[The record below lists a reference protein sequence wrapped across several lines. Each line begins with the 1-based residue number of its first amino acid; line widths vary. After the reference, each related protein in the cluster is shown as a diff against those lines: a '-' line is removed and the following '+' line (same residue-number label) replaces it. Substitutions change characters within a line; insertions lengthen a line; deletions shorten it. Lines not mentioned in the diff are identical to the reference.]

1 MHPVR
6 ARTAAA
12 PAGVVAALVSFV
24 TVATAFAGDPYVI
37 DFFPEGEQ
45 INHTI
50 QLRFLGPTEGTITN
64 ARLSVDF
71 TTAQGFN
78 AADLTILL
86 AAPVAGE
93 GNFWFL
99 TGEDLGWSGQ
109 GTFHANV
116 STNEMNG
123 VLQPGL
129 WANDIGSINDPPAYS
144 GTFSDTSHFEID
156 IAPIPEPMSLGVVCL
171 GVIGLMRRRR

>member
-6 ARTAAA
+6 ARAA
-12 PAGVVAALVSFV
+12 AGVVAALVSMFS
-24 TVATAFAGDPYVI
+24 ARAFAGDPYVI
-37 DFFPEGEQ
+37 DFFPKGQQ
-45 INHTI
+45 IDHTI

-64 ARLSVDF
+64 ARLF

-86 AAPVAGE
+86 VAPVAGE

-144 GTFSDTSHFEID
+144 GTLSDTSHFEID
-156 IAPIPEPMSLGVVCL
+156 IQPVPEPACGALVCVGL
-171 GVIGLMRRRR
+171 IGLMRRRRCRASER

>member
-6 ARTAAA
+6 ARAA
-12 PAGVVAALVSFV
+12 AGVVAALVS
-24 TVATAFAGDPYVI
+24 TLSAPAFAGDPYVI
-37 DFFPEGEQ
+37 DFFPKGQQ
-45 INHTI
+45 IDHTI

-64 ARLSVDF
+64 ARLSLDF

-86 AAPVAGE
+86 VAPVAGE

-116 STNEMNG
+116 
-123 VLQPGL
+123 
-129 WANDIGSINDPPAYS
+129 IGRHPA
-144 GTFSDTSHFEID
+144 TW
-156 IAPIPEPMSLGVVCL
+156 
-171 GVIGLMRRRR
+171 

>member
-6 ARTAAA
+6 ARAA
-12 PAGVVAALVSFV
+12 AGVVAVLV
-24 TVATAFAGDPYVI
+24 TVFSAPAFAGDPYVI

-45 INHTI
+45 IDHTI

-64 ARLSVDF
+64 VRLNVDF
-71 TTAQGFN
+71 TTAQGFR
-78 AADLTILL
+78 AEDLTILL
-86 AAPVAGE
+86 VAPVAGE

-99 TGEDLGWSGQ
+99 TGEDLGWSGH

-123 VLQPGL
+123 VLQQGL
-129 WANDIGSINDPPAYS
+129 WANDIGSSNDPPAYS

-156 IAPIPEPMSLGVVCL
+156 IAPIPEPVSAGVLCL

>member
-1 MHPVR
+1 MHLVR
-6 ARTAAA
+6 ARAAA
-12 PAGVVAALVSFV
+12 AGVVAALVSLV
-24 TVATAFAGDPYVI
+24 PAPAFAGDPYVI

-50 QLRFLGPTEGTITN
+50 QLRFFGPNEGTITG

-71 TTAQGFN
+71 TTAQGFR
-78 AADLTILL
+78 AEDLTILL
-86 AAPVAGE
+86 VAPVAGE

-99 TGEDLGWSGQ
+99 TGEDLGWSGH

-123 VLQPGL
+123 VLQQGL

-144 GTFSDTSHFEID
+144 GTFSDTSHFEVD
-156 IAPIPEPMSLGVVCL
+156 IAPIPEPACGALLCAGLLGFV
-171 GVIGLMRRRR
+171 RRRR